1 MLHQPKT
8 VRSSRPFHP
17 TKMPQIPVQI
27 PVISGPKDNN
37 AHPDKQAQQQK
48 QRRPSEST
56 TTSAKARPARF
67 PFRRSAVQNK
77 RFPAPRGHTKL
88 TGRGLGRL
96 GLLVLL
102 LGRLGLGLAAHCY
115 WRCGTFVWESG
126 VRGYR
131 YRYSSPPP
139 LLSAMSSFR
148 LHWPKM
154 LIQHELL
161 NDTHRNTLYSF
172 DSGIPPLSS
181 RI

>member
-17 TKMPQIPVQI
+17 TKMPQIPAQI

-77 RFPAPRGHTKL
+77 RFPPADTKL

-126 VRGYR
+126 AWV
-131 YRYSSPPP
+131 SV
-139 LLSAMSSFR
+139 LFTAAIIECDELVQIA
-148 LHWPKM
+148 LAKDAKM

-161 NDTHRNTLYSF
+161 NDTHRNTHHLLF
-172 DSGIPPLSS
+172 IRFRNSS
-181 RI
+181 SLF

>member
-1 MLHQPKT
+1 MLHQPSKT

-17 TKMPQIPVQI
+17 TKMPQIPAQI

-126 VRGYR
+126 AWV
-131 YRYSSPPP
+131 SV
-139 LLSAMSSFR
+139 LFTAAIIECDELVQIA
-148 LHWPKM
+148 LAWP
-154 LIQHELL
+154 
-161 NDTHRNTLYSF
+161 RC
-172 DSGIPPLSS
+172 
-181 RI
+181 

>member
-17 TKMPQIPVQI
+17 TKMPQILVQI

-37 AHPDKQAQQQK
+37 AHPDKQAQQQQ

-67 PFRRSAVQNK
+67 PFRRPEQKVPPRTQNSPDAALAALA
-77 RFPAPRGHTKL
+77 FSFFFLAAL
-88 TGRGLGRL
+88 A
-96 GLLVLL
+96 LVLRPIVIGDAVCSS
-102 LGRLGLGLAAHCY
+102 GRVA
-115 WRCGTFVWESG
+115 
-126 VRGYR
+126 RG

-139 LLSAMSSFR
+139 LLSATSSFR

-161 NDTHRNTLYSF
+161 NDTHRNTHHLLF
-172 DSGIPPLSS
+172 IRFRNSS
-181 RI
+181 SLF